1 MEDYNIEE
9 LIHLPDDDDVKQNP
23 WVEQGLL

>member
-1 MEDYNIEE
+1 MEDFNIEE
-9 LIHLPDDDDVKQNP
+9 LILLPDDHDVKQNP